1 MTMQTSGHSH
11 SGINLLSDK
20 NTSSAKFTHPHL
32 SSHFLYNSILEIN
45 PTKQTY
51 YGKILQFVLV
61 ILIIVENNYKTI
73 KHYLYWKIIAKILL
87 ILENYYKLHYLNKLY
102 WKTITMSELIFGSTD
117 RKENYK
123 ISKMLKE
130 KHIRK
135 ISPRIYTTNMEE
147 EPSTIIKRNILEV
160 LGNLYPGAVLSHRSA
175 FEFKPTSANQIFVT
189 YSYTKKIK
197 LPGVTI
203 NFLEG
208 KAPIKG
214 DNKIFGELYASSKE
228 RAFLENMQITKK
240 TGPDSKTLGIPQIEE
255 KLDDILVTN
264 GEDGLNSIR
273 DKAKEASQT
282 LEMDKEFTSINR
294 IISALLTTKP
304 SKILKSYVA
313 LSRAAGIPYDKNR
326 IELFES
332 LFTFLHNKVF
342 KSIPEINSSLNA
354 FRNFAFFE
362 AYFSNFIEGT
372 VFEVEE
378 AKEII
383 DSGIPL
389 PARSEDSHDVLGTY
403 QIVSNKTEMEKPFSD
418 ADTFL
423 NILQSWHKTLLFA
436 RTNKNPGQFKERNN
450 RAGNTHFVDYKLV
463 RGTLIRGFEYY
474 NALENSFARAAYIM
488 FLVSEV
494 HPFDD
499 GNGRIARVMMNA
511 ELLKSNQCKIIIP
524 TVFRDD
530 YLLTIKRLT
539 NQKDPKQYVEMLTKA
554 HQFSSHLNFD
564 NYDEFYKYLKSH
576 NAFNEPDSSK
586 RLIIE

>member
-1 MTMQTSGHSH
+1 
-11 SGINLLSDK
+11 
-20 NTSSAKFTHPHL
+20 
-32 SSHFLYNSILEIN
+32 
-45 PTKQTY
+45 
-51 YGKILQFVLV
+51 
-61 ILIIVENNYKTI
+61 
-73 KHYLYWKIIAKILL
+73 
-87 ILENYYKLHYLNKLY
+87 
-102 WKTITMSELIFGSTD
+102 
-117 RKENYK
+117 
-123 ISKMLKE
+123 
-130 KHIRK
+130 
-135 ISPRIYTTNMEE
+135 
-147 EPSTIIKRNILEV
+147 
-160 LGNLYPGAVLSHRSA
+160 
-175 FEFKPTSANQIFVT
+175 
-189 YSYTKKIK
+189 
-197 LPGVTI
+197 
-203 NFLEG
+203 
-208 KAPIKG
+208 
-214 DNKIFGELYASSKE
+214 
-228 RAFLENMQITKK
+228 
-240 TGPDSKTLGIPQIEE
+240 
-255 KLDDILVTN
+255 
-264 GEDGLNSIR
+264 
-273 DKAKEASQT
+273 
-282 LEMDKEFTSINR
+282 MDKEFTSINR

-488 FLVSEV
+488 LLVSEDN
-494 HPFDD
+494 PLEDC
-499 GNGRIARVMMNA
+499 NGRIARVMMNT
-511 ELLKSNQCKIIIP
+511 ELVNQNQCKIIVP
-524 TVFRDD
+524 TVYRDD
-530 YLLTIKRLT
+530 YLLTLKRLS
-539 NQKDPKQYVEMLTKA
+539 NQKDPVPYVEMLART
-554 HQFSSHLNFD
+554 HTFSSYLH
-564 NYDEFYKYLKSH
+564 YDDYDDLYDYLESH
-576 NAFNEPDSSK
+576 NAFYEPDEGK
-586 RLIIE
+586 HLIFD